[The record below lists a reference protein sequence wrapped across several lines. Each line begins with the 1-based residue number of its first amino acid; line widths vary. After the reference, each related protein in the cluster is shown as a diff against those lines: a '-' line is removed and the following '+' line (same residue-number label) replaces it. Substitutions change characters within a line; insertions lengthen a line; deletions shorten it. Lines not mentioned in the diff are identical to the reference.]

1 MPIWETRNKEKK
13 SLRRVRSAIMRNKEK
28 KRIGNVCGEG
38 ISNRIVWKLYIKKVT
53 LKIGKEKRIET
64 CCHLGERASQ
74 EERGP
79 WKNKQAWSVQET
91 AGRQRWLKERKQV
104 NFSKSHGRGKE
115 DGPFVQRGTHI
126 KQGFE
131 QNFSCYFSSLEESI
145 CIRPLPFFF
154 FSSFFDKWIS
164 GTCLDLCQNKD
175 GDLKD
180 C

>member
-1 MPIWETRNKEKK
+1 MLIWETRNNEKK
-13 SLRRVRSAIMRNKEK
+13 SLQRVRSVLMRNKEE

-38 ISNRIVWKLYIKKVT
+38 ISNRIVWKLYTKKVT
-53 LKIGKEKRIET
+53 LKTGKEKSIET
-64 CCHLGERASQ
+64 WCHLGQRASQ
-74 EERGP
+74 EEIGP

-104 NFSKSHGRGKE
+104 NFSKSHGRSKE

-145 CIRPLPFFF
+145 YIRPVPFLTNEFQV
-154 FSSFFDKWIS
+154 
-164 GTCLDLCQNKD
+164 LV
-175 GDLKD
+175 
-180 C
+180 